1 MWSSPGGT
9 VNTGTKLLPKR
20 WAALF
25 CARPEAWGELR
36 GSPGG
41 SEGGKE

>member
-1 MWSSPGGT
+1 MS
-9 VNTGTKLLPKR
+9 TGTKLLPKR

-25 CARPEAWGELR
+25 CARPAAWGELR